1 MSYKAIPSVVSS
13 PSSTFKG
20 GIKSLN
26 FSTKIKRKNQERFS
40 VIHPELAII
49 PRFHQTAGAN
59 QARRKQRSFQAG
71 RWLGS

>member
-26 FSTKIKRKNQERFS
+26 FSTKIKRKNQERVS
-40 VIHPELAII
+40 VIYTELAIK
-49 PRFHQTAGAN
+49 PKFHRTAGAN
-59 QARRKQRSFQAG
+59 QARCKRRSLQAG
-71 RWLGS
+71 R